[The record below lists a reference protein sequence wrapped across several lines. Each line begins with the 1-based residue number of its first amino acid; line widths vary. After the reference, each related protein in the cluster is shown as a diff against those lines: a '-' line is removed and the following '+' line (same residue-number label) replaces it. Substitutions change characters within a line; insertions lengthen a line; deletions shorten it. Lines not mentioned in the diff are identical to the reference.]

1 MKKFLFTLAAVL
13 MSMSV
18 FAQTDAKYLYVNTA
32 LTEDNGMKENP
43 ATHETYHEM
52 MLVVSAEFPAYL
64 NAFEAQMSLPAG
76 MTVIGVEAGEDA
88 DITYYTSTG
97 RAKTYNPSISWAE
110 SSPNKFVIANMQGGY
125 DYVDGNLVDITTVK
139 WGPGYYE
146 YFAYVFVAVDD
157 ETYHGGDAVI
167 TTIPSSGTDPRVTVN
182 DVGDKSVPH
191 TTPATEPLPD
201 PNPAVVQQPVAA
213 PEINTTM
220 DDNNVYVTITWPTT
234 DGDQVYTGQETYPRP
249 EYGQPDESY
258 DVEAYTTETEAYE
271 ESEHATATI
280 EVPAKDPVWQAVD
293 APVIETTMDDNNVYV
308 TITWPETTGNQ
319 VYTGQETYPRPAYGE
334 ADESYDVE
342 AYTEADYPYEESE
355 HATATIEVPAKD
367 PVWQAVDAPV
377 IETTMD
383 DNNVY
388 VTITWPETTGNQV
401 YTGQETYPRPAYG
414 EADESYDVEAYTE
427 ADYPYEESEHA
438 TATIA
443 VPAQDPVWVS
453 VEAPVI
459 SYEVGETTVTVT
471 IEWPETTGDHVYT
484 GQYTYDRPA
493 YGEGTGM
500 YDVEAYTEAD
510 YPYEESAHAYL
521 TIFVPE
527 LAQQQTAKPTITT
540 EETEDGIVVTA
551 TGEGTVTL
559 YVEDELVAT
568 GTGSASYTIPY
579 STDPEGEVVAVSAT
593 AQAEGEAISDYAIA
607 EVEVPYQAVVV
618 EKIDVDAPIIDT
630 EMDDNYVYV
639 DITWPETDGEHYY
652 NGNAYY
658 ERLDEEYSV
667 DVEAYTGETDTY
679 NESEHATET
688 IVIPAK
694 EQVVLKN
701 FVKVTSAD
709 QLVAGKKVIFVAA
722 SADIAMGQIGD
733 NNYGTCVAV
742 TPVTAKTTAVNEYQA
757 PAECEYTLGGS
768 AGAWTFETADGLFLQ
783 AGTSGTNLYAN
794 ANATKWVISNN
805 EGALP
810 GFRAKHSDAN
820 RYIRKNASMD
830 RFGSYADNDQSEWAW
845 IYIEKE
851 DEPVLEPTLAPG
863 VETWSGVN
871 GDHTQYVKF
880 NESEDNCE
888 LEYRVKYEDG
898 EWSDWTPY
906 NGTLSYTEN
915 GHYEVE
921 GRAKAEGKDWS
932 EATGVTFV
940 VSPATGFEELNGD
953 KAIAGVRYFNLAGQE
968 MAQPEGMT
976 IIVTTYTDGT
986 TSAVKVMK

>member
-13 MSMSV
+13 MSLSV

-32 LTEDNGMKENP
+32 LTVDNGMVENP
-43 ATHETYHEM
+43 VTHEMYHEM

-64 NAFEAQMSLPAG
+64 NAFEAQLSLPEG
-76 MTVIGVEAGEDA
+76 MTVVAVEPGLDA
-88 DITYYTSTG
+88 DITYYTSQG
-97 RAKTYNPSISWAE
+97 RARTFTPSISWTADA
-110 SSPNKFVIANMQGGY
+110 PNKFVIANMQGGY
-125 DYVDGNLVDITTVK
+125 DYVDGALVDITTVK
-139 WGPGYYE
+139 WGPGDYE
-146 YFAYVFVAVDD
+146 DFVDIYVSVDD
-157 ETYHGGDAVI
+157 ETYHGGNAVI
-167 TTIPSSGTDPRVTVN
+167 TTIPSSGIDPRETVN

-191 TTPATEPLPD
+191 TTDATEPLPD
-201 PNPAVVQQPVAA
+201 PNPAVVQQPVDA
-213 PEINTTM
+213 PIIATSM
-220 DDNNVYVTITWPTT
+220 DDNYVYVTITWPTT
-234 DGDQVYTGQETYPRP
+234 DGDQVYTGQAQYARP
-249 EYGQPDESY
+249 EYGQPNESY

-280 EVPAKDPVWQAVD
+280 VVPAKDPVWQDVAAPVIETSMDDNNVYVTITWPTTTGDKVYTGEYTYARPEYGQQAQSYNVVAYTEADYPYKESEHAEAVINVPAKDPVWQAVD

-308 TITWPETTGNQ
+308 TITWPETTGQQ
-319 VYTGQETYPRPAYGE
+319 VYTGQEVYPRPEYGQD
-334 ADESYDVE
+334 DESY
-342 AYTEADYPYEESE
+342 P
-355 HATATIEVPAKD
+355 
-367 PVWQAVDAPV
+367 
-377 IETTMD
+377 
-383 DNNVY
+383 
-388 VTITWPETTGNQV
+388 
-401 YTGQETYPRPAYG
+401 
-414 EADESYDVEAYTE
+414 VEAYTE

-443 VPAQDPVWVS
+443 VPAKDPVWVS

-500 YDVEAYTEAD
+500 YEVEAYTEAD
-510 YPYEESAHAYL
+510 YPYEESTHAYL

-527 LAQQQTAKPTITT
+527 LAQTQTAKPTITT

-551 TGEGTVTL
+551 TGNGTVTL

-579 STDPEGEVVAVSAT
+579 STDPEGDVVAVSAT

-607 EVEVPYQAVVV
+607 EVEVPYKPVVV
-618 EKIDVDAPIIDT
+618 EKIDVDAPIIET

-639 DITWPETDGEHYY
+639 DITWPTTDGEHYY
-652 NGNAYY
+652 NGQAYY
-658 ERLDEEYSV
+658 ERTDETYSV

-688 IVIPAK
+688 IVVPAK
-694 EQVVLKN
+694 EQIALKTY
-701 FVKVTSAD
+701 VKVTAAD
-709 QLVAGKKVIFVAA
+709 QLVAGKKYIFVAA
-722 SADIAMGQIGD
+722 DYAMGEIVNGF
-733 NNYGTCVAV
+733 G
-742 TPVTAKTTAVNEYQA
+742 TPVELTAAKAADEVKA
-757 PAECEYTLGGS
+757 PENIAFTLGGE
-768 AGAWTFETADGLFLQ
+768 AGAWTFEQDGQYLLGTN
-783 AGTSGTNLYAN
+783 GTSLAMGENVNAAKWNINNNNGALDGYRARNAQYDTRSVKKHNTMARFGNYAN
-794 ANATKWVISNN
+794 SDTNS
-805 EGALP
+805 EFAL
-810 GFRAKHSDAN
+810 
-820 RYIRKNASMD
+820 
-830 RFGSYADNDQSEWAW
+830 
-845 IYIEKE
+845 IYVEKE

-863 VETWSGVN
+863 VETWTGIN

-888 LEYRVKYEDG
+888 IQYRVKFEDG
-898 EWSDWTPY
+898 EWSDWMPY
-906 NGTLSYTEN
+906 NGTLTYTEN

-940 VSPATGFEELNGD
+940 ISPMTGLEEVNGD
-953 KAIAGVRYFNLAGQE
+953 KAVAGVRYFNLAGQE